1 VIGRS
6 RCLSKPAVVT
16 AGFFIEPM
24 RPEFWDYELPER
36 LIAQEPAAERDAARL
51 LVVHRDLGLI
61 EHRVFRDLPELLD
74 PGDLLVLNDTRV
86 LPARLVGRRER
97 TGGRWEGLFLR
108 QTPEGLW
115 DLLAQTRGKPEIGEA
130 IAIEPG
136 PLRLTLRGRAEG
148 HWLAEPESG
157 GPVAELLAKHG
168 RVPLPPY
175 IRKGEALEVD
185 RERYQTVYARA
196 DGSVAAP
203 TAGLH
208 FTPAV
213 LDRLKQRGIG
223 TTRVTL
229 HVGLGT
235 FEPVKDDPAGH
246 VMQSEWTDVPGNAV
260 EMIRE
265 CKARGGRAIAVGTT
279 ATRALESA
287 ARGSELTAWQG
298 ETDLFIRPPYCFRVI
313 DGLITNFHLP
323 KTTLLLLVSALAGP
337 ALLKRAYETAIAEAY
352 RFYSYGDAMLIL

>member
-1 VIGRS
+1 
-6 RCLSKPAVVT
+6 
-16 AGFFIEPM
+16 M

-51 LVVHRDLGLI
+51 MVVRRDRGSI
-61 EHRVFRDLPELLD
+61 DHHVFRDLPKFLNA
-74 PGDLLVLNDTRV
+74 GDLLVLNDTRV
-86 LPARLVGRRER
+86 LPARLIGRRER

-115 DLLAQTRGKPEIGEA
+115 ELLAQTRGKPEIGET

-136 PLRLTLRGRAEG
+136 PLRLLLRGRVAG
-148 HWLAEPESG
+148 HWLAKPEPAGS
-157 GPVAELLAKHG
+157 VAELLAKHG

-208 FTPAV
+208 FTPA
-213 LDRLKQRGIG
+213 LFERLQRRGIG
-223 TTRVTL
+223 TTRITL
-229 HVGLGT
+229 HVGLAT
-235 FEPVKDDPAGH
+235 FEPAKDDPAGH
-246 VMQSEWTDVPGNAV
+246 VMHPEWAEVPAGAV
-260 EMIRE
+260 KAIRE
-265 CKARGGRAIAVGTT
+265 CNAHGGRVIAVGTT

-287 ARGSELTAWQG
+287 ARESGLAEWQG
-298 ETDLFIRPPYCFRVI
+298 ETDLFIRPPHDFRVV
-313 DGLITNFHLP
+313 DALVTNFHLP
-323 KTTLLLLVSALAGP
+323 KTTLLLLVSAFAGA
-337 ALLKRAYETAIAEAY
+337 ALLKRAYETAIAEGY